1 MVVVVKHMALLP
13 VLVLSGL
20 AVNSGSSFAQSADK
34 LVGTW
39 ADVSNLNVA
48 KDGSQSEIFGPN
60 PSGLVM
66 FQPNGRFMVIYT
78 RSDLPKFV
86 AGNRMQGT
94 PEENKAIVQGTFAM
108 FGTYSVAGK
117 TLTLN
122 VTGGTWPNWTGTT
135 RTAEL
140 TFRTDDDMEYAI
152 PNTIGGK
159 SINIL
164 KRAN

>member
-1 MVVVVKHMALLP
+1 MKHIAFVPIFALFGL
-13 VLVLSGL
+13 LVT
-20 AVNSGSSFAQSADK
+20 SGSPFAQSADK

-39 ADVSNLNVA
+39 IDVSNLNVA
-48 KDGSQSEIFGPN
+48 KDGSQSEIFGAN

-78 RSDLPKFV
+78 RANLPKF
-86 AGNRMQGT
+86 ASGNRMQGT

-108 FGTYSVAGK
+108 FGTYSVEGK

-122 VTGGTWPNWTGTT
+122 VAGGTWPSWTGTT
-135 RTAEL
+135 QTAEL
-140 TFRTDDDMEYAI
+140 TFRTNDEMAYAI

-159 SINIL
+159 SINTL
-164 KRAN
+164 KRVK